1 MHDAGEAISDTWIT
15 TKVKSTFM
23 YSNDV
28 NNSDISVT
36 TSEGIVTLSG
46 NLDSL
51 AERNMA
57 IELAQ
62 NLRGV
67 KKVNAEGLTI
77 N

>member
-1 MHDAGEAISDTWIT
+1 
-15 TKVKSTFM
+15 
-23 YSNDV
+23 
-28 NNSDISVT
+28 
-36 TSEGIVTLSG
+36 VTLSG

-67 KKVNAEGLTI
+67 KKVNAEGLTV